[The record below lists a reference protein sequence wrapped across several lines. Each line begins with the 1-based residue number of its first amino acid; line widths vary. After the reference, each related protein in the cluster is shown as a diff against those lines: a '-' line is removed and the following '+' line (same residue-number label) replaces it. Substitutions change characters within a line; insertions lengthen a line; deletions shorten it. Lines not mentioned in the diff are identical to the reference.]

1 LSYHAFSNQLKTQ
14 HFQNLVGL
22 QYQGRRLW
30 SNICPALSRPMP
42 PKNILALLQGG
53 DRRTIGRADQ
63 VAALVAQNPK
73 LFAGLMKGLWSEDPP
88 VRRRAADAAEKVTR
102 NNRALLQ
109 PHKKELLG
117 LLVEAEEQELRW
129 HLAAMIPRLV
139 LTARERQRAAFFLE
153 RYLEDRSSIVK
164 TFALQG
170 LADLAENEPSMRA
183 RVVETL
189 REAARSGT
197 AAMRAR
203 SRKLLPRLERLET
216 R

>member
-1 LSYHAFSNQLKTQ
+1 
-14 HFQNLVGL
+14 
-22 QYQGRRLW
+22 
-30 SNICPALSRPMP
+30 MP

-53 DRRTIGRADQ
+53 DRRTIGHANQ

-73 LFAGLMKGLWSEDPP
+73 LFAGLMKGLWSGDPP

-129 HLAAMIPRLV
+129 HLAAMIPRLA
-139 LTARERQRAAFFLE
+139 LTARERQRAALFLE

-170 LADLAENEPSMRA
+170 LADLAENDPSMRA